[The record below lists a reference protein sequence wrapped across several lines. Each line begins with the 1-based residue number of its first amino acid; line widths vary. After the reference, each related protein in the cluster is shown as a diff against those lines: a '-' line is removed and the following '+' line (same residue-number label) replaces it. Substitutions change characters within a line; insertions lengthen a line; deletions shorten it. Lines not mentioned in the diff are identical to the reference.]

1 MIVLSVQ
8 HVVGRTTKWMTESFF
23 KEILL
28 KIDNS
33 REYIEMND
41 EGYPIS
47 LML

>member
-8 HVVGRTTKWMTESFF
+8 HVVGCTKKWIKDSFL

-33 REYIEMND
+33 REYIEMNN